1 MLVVALTGGIGSG
14 KSTVGQI
21 FAQLGAIVIDSDQ
34 LARDV
39 MERGS
44 IGFNEVVA
52 KFGDEILK
60 NGEIDRQILA
70 SLVFRDPA
78 KRSELEQI
86 THPLIRKAFTKVVSS
101 ALPDSIVINQIPLL
115 VESNHDYK
123 FDHIITVSASESI
136 RSERLI
142 KRGLTN
148 EQIKQR
154 MQAQATDQMRE
165 DIADSV
171 IVNEKSE
178 QEVTDQVEKIWEQ
191 LLSKNVDK
199 LCGQ

>member
-39 MERGS
+39 IERGS
-44 IGFNEVVA
+44 IGFNEVVT

-70 SLVFRDPA
+70 SLVFKDPT
-78 KRSELEQI
+78 KRAELEQI
-86 THPLIRKAFTKVVSS
+86 THPLIRKAFAKVVSTAS
-101 ALPDSIVINQIPLL
+101 PDSIVINQIPLL

-136 RSERLI
+136 RTERLI

-178 QEVTDQVEKIWEQ
+178 QEITDQVEKIWEQ
-191 LLSKNVDK
+191 LSSKNVGK
-199 LCGQ
+199 

>member
-1 MLVVALTGGIGSG
+1 
-14 KSTVGQI
+14 
-21 FAQLGAIVIDSDQ
+21 
-34 LARDV
+34 

-191 LLSKNVDK
+191 LLSKNVGK
-199 LCGQ
+199 

>member
-39 MERGS
+39 IERGS

-70 SLVFRDPA
+70 SLIFKDPA

-86 THPLIRKAFTKVVSS
+86 THPLIRRAFAKMVSS
-101 ALPDSIVINQIPLL
+101 ASPDSIVINQIPLL

-148 EQIKQR
+148 DQIKQR
-154 MQAQATDQMRE
+154 IGAQATDQMRE

-171 IVNEKSE
+171 IINEKNE
-178 QEVTDQVEKIWEQ
+178 QELTDQVEKIWEQ
-191 LLSKNVDK
+191 LLLKNVGK
-199 LCGQ
+199 

>member
-21 FAQLGAIVIDSDQ
+21 FAQLGATVIDSDQ

-39 MERGS
+39 IERGS

-70 SLVFRDPA
+70 SLVFKDPA
-78 KRSELEQI
+78 KRAELEQI
-86 THPLIRKAFTKVVSS
+86 THPLIRKAFAKVISS
-101 ALPDSIVINQIPLL
+101 ASPDSIVINQIPLL

-178 QEVTDQVEKIWEQ
+178 EETTDQVEKIWEQ
-191 LLSKNVDK
+191 LLSKNVGK
-199 LCGQ
+199 

>member
-1 MLVVALTGGIGSG
+1 MLIVALTGGIGSG

-39 MERGS
+39 IERGS

-86 THPLIRKAFTKVVSS
+86 THPLIRKAFAKMVSS
-101 ALPDSIVINQIPLL
+101 ASPDSIVINQIPLL

-123 FDHIITVSASESI
+123 FDHIITVSASERI

-148 EQIKQR
+148 DQIKQR
-154 MQAQATDQMRE
+154 LGAQATDQMRE

-171 IVNEKSE
+171 IINEKNE
-178 QEVTDQVEKIWEQ
+178 QELTDQVEKIWEQ
-191 LLSKNVDK
+191 LQSKLK
-199 LCGQ
+199 SK

>member
-34 LARDV
+34 LSRDV
-39 MERGS
+39 IERGS

-70 SLVFRDPA
+70 SLVFKDPI

-86 THPLIRKAFTKVVSS
+86 THPLIRKAFAKVVSS
-101 ALPDSIVINQIPLL
+101 ASPDSIIINQIPLL

-123 FDHIITVSASESI
+123 FDHIITISATESI
-136 RSERLI
+136 RTERLI

-154 MQAQATDQMRE
+154 LQAQATDQMRE
-165 DIADSV
+165 NIADSV
-171 IVNEKSE
+171 IFNEKSE
-178 QEVTDQVEKIWEQ
+178 QELTDQVEKIWEQ
-191 LLSKNVDK
+191 LLLKNVSK
-199 LCGQ
+199 

>member
-21 FAQLGAIVIDSDQ
+21 FAQLGATVIDSDQ

-39 MERGS
+39 IERGS

-70 SLVFRDPA
+70 SLVFKDPA
-78 KRSELEQI
+78 KRAELEQI

-101 ALPDSIVINQIPLL
+101 ASPDSIVINQIPLL

-165 DIADSV
+165 GIADSV

-178 QEVTDQVEKIWEQ
+178 QEITDQVEKIWEQ
-191 LLSKNVDK
+191 LLSKNVGK
-199 LCGQ
+199 

>member
-21 FAQLGAIVIDSDQ
+21 FAQLGAIVVDSDQ

-39 MERGS
+39 LERGS

-60 NGEIDRQILA
+60 NGEIDRQLLGSI
-70 SLVFRDPA
+70 VFKDPT

-86 THPLIRKAFTKVVSS
+86 THPLIRKAFAEVIARSTSN
-101 ALPDSIVINQIPLL
+101 SIVINQIPLL

-123 FDHIITVSASESI
+123 FDHVITVSASEDI
-136 RSERLI
+136 RAQRLL
-142 KRGLTN
+142 KRGLTGV
-148 EQIKQR
+148 QIRER
-154 MQAQATDQMRE
+154 MQAQVTDQMRE
-165 DIADSV
+165 SIADSV

-178 QEVTDQVEKIWEQ
+178 QEVTDQVEKIWE
-191 LLSKNVDK
+191 LLLLKNVSK
-199 LCGQ
+199 

>member
-1 MLVVALTGGIGSG
+1 M
-14 KSTVGQI
+14 
-21 FAQLGAIVIDSDQ
+21 IDSDQ

-39 MERGS
+39 IERGS

-199 LCGQ
+199 

>member
-39 MERGS
+39 IERGS
-44 IGFNEVVA
+44 IGFNDVVA

-60 NGEIDRQILA
+60 NGDIDRQILA
-70 SLVFRDPA
+70 SLIFKDPA

-86 THPLIRKAFTKVVSS
+86 THPLIRKAFEKVVSS

-171 IVNEKSE
+171 VVNEKSE
-178 QEVTDQVEKIWEQ
+178 QETTDQVEKIWEQ
-191 LLSKNVDK
+191 LLSKNVGK
-199 LCGQ
+199 

>member
-39 MERGS
+39 IERGS

-70 SLVFRDPA
+70 SLIFKDPA

-86 THPLIRKAFTKVVSS
+86 THPLIRKAFAKMVSS
-101 ALPDSIVINQIPLL
+101 ASPDSIVINQIPLL

-123 FDHIITVSASESI
+123 FDHIITVSASERI

-171 IVNEKSE
+171 IINEKNE
-178 QEVTDQVEKIWEQ
+178 QELTDQVEKIWEQ
-191 LLSKNVDK
+191 LLLKNVGK
-199 LCGQ
+199 Y

>member
-21 FAQLGAIVIDSDQ
+21 FAQLGAIVVDSDQ

-39 MERGS
+39 LERGS

-60 NGEIDRQILA
+60 NGEIDRQLLGSI
-70 SLVFRDPA
+70 VFKDPT

-86 THPLIRKAFTKVVSS
+86 THPLIRKAFAEVIARSTSN
-101 ALPDSIVINQIPLL
+101 SIVINQIPLL

-123 FDHIITVSASESI
+123 FDYVITVSASEDI
-136 RSERLI
+136 RAQRLL
-142 KRGLTN
+142 KRGLTGV
-148 EQIKQR
+148 QIRER

-165 DIADSV
+165 GIADSV

-178 QEVTDQVEKIWEQ
+178 QEITDQVEKIWE
-191 LLSKNVDK
+191 LLLLKNVSK
-199 LCGQ
+199 

>member
-21 FAQLGAIVIDSDQ
+21 FAQLGATVIDSDQ

-39 MERGS
+39 IERGS
-44 IGFNEVVA
+44 IGFNEVVT

-60 NGEIDRQILA
+60 NGEVDRQILA
-70 SLVFRDPA
+70 SLVFKDPT
-78 KRSELEQI
+78 KRAELEQI

-101 ALPDSIVINQIPLL
+101 ASPDSIVINQIPLL

-136 RSERLI
+136 RTDRLI

-165 DIADSV
+165 GIADSV

-178 QEVTDQVEKIWEQ
+178 QEITDQVEKIWEQ
-191 LLSKNVDK
+191 LSSKNVGK
-199 LCGQ
+199 

>member
-21 FAQLGAIVIDSDQ
+21 FARLGAIVIDSDQ

-39 MERGS
+39 IERGS

-70 SLVFRDPA
+70 SLVFKDPT

-86 THPLIRKAFTKVVSS
+86 THPLIRKAFTNVVSS
-101 ALPDSIVINQIPLL
+101 ALPDSLVINQIPLL

-191 LLSKNVDK
+191 LLSKNVGK
-199 LCGQ
+199 

>member
-21 FAQLGAIVIDSDQ
+21 FAQLGATVIDSDQ

-39 MERGS
+39 IERGS
-44 IGFNEVVA
+44 IGFNEVIA

-70 SLVFRDPA
+70 SLIFKDPA
-78 KRSELEQI
+78 KRSDLEQI
-86 THPLIRKAFTKVVSS
+86 THPLIRKAFAKVVSS

-165 DIADSV
+165 EIADSV

-178 QEVTDQVEKIWEQ
+178 QEITDQVEKIWEQ
-191 LLSKNVDK
+191 LLSKNVGK
-199 LCGQ
+199 

>member
-21 FAQLGAIVIDSDQ
+21 FAQLGATVIDSDQ

-39 MERGS
+39 IERGS

-70 SLVFRDPA
+70 SLIFKDHA

-86 THPLIRKAFTKVVSS
+86 THPLIRKAFAKVVSS

-178 QEVTDQVEKIWEQ
+178 QEITDQVEKIWEQ
-191 LLSKNVDK
+191 LLSKNVGK
-199 LCGQ
+199 

>member
-39 MERGS
+39 IERGS

-70 SLVFRDPA
+70 SLIFKDPA
-78 KRSELEQI
+78 KRFELEQI
-86 THPLIRKAFTKVVSS
+86 THPLIRKAFAKVVSS
-101 ALPDSIVINQIPLL
+101 ASPDSIVINQIPLL

-136 RSERLI
+136 RNERLI

-178 QEVTDQVEKIWEQ
+178 QEITDQVEKIWEQ
-191 LLSKNVDK
+191 LSSKNVGK
-199 LCGQ
+199 

>member
-21 FAQLGAIVIDSDQ
+21 FAQLGATVIDSDQ

-39 MERGS
+39 IERGS

-70 SLVFRDPA
+70 SLIFKDPA

-86 THPLIRKAFTKVVSS
+86 THPLIRKAFAKMVSS
-101 ALPDSIVINQIPLL
+101 ASPDSIVINQIPLL

-148 EQIKQR
+148 DQIKQR
-154 MQAQATDQMRE
+154 MGAQATDQMRE
-165 DIADSV
+165 AIADSV
-171 IVNEKSE
+171 IVNEKNE
-178 QEVTDQVEKIWEQ
+178 QELTDQVEKIWEQ
-191 LLSKNVDK
+191 LLSKNVGK
-199 LCGQ
+199 

>member
-21 FAQLGAIVIDSDQ
+21 FAQLGATVIDSDQ

-39 MERGS
+39 IERGS

-60 NGEIDRQILA
+60 NGDIDRQILA
-70 SLVFRDPA
+70 SLIFKDPA

-86 THPLIRKAFTKVVSS
+86 THPLIRKAFAKVVSS

-115 VESNHDYK
+115 VESNHDYR

-171 IVNEKSE
+171 VVNEKSE
-178 QEVTDQVEKIWEQ
+178 QEITDQVEKIWEQ
-191 LLSKNVDK
+191 LLSKNVGK
-199 LCGQ
+199 

>member
-21 FAQLGAIVIDSDQ
+21 FVQLGAIVIDSDQ
-34 LARDV
+34 LSRDV
-39 MERGS
+39 IERGS

-70 SLVFRDPA
+70 SLVFKDPT

-86 THPLIRKAFTKVVSS
+86 THPLIRKAFAKVISS
-101 ALPDSIVINQIPLL
+101 ASPDSIIINQIPLL

-123 FDHIITVSASESI
+123 FDHIITISASESI
-136 RSERLI
+136 RTDRLI

-154 MQAQATDQMRE
+154 LQAQATDQMRE
-165 DIADSV
+165 NIADSV
-171 IVNEKSE
+171 IFNEKSE
-178 QEVTDQVEKIWEQ
+178 QEITDQVEKIWEQ
-191 LLSKNVDK
+191 LLLKNVSK
-199 LCGQ
+199 

>member
-21 FAQLGAIVIDSDQ
+21 FAQLGAIVVDSDQ

-39 MERGS
+39 LERGS

-60 NGEIDRQILA
+60 NGEIDRQLLA
-70 SLVFRDPA
+70 SIVFKDPT
-78 KRSELEQI
+78 KRTELEQI
-86 THPLIRKAFTKVVSS
+86 THPLIRKAFAEVIARSTSN
-101 ALPDSIVINQIPLL
+101 SIVINQIPLL

-123 FDHIITVSASESI
+123 FDHVITVSASEDI
-136 RSERLI
+136 RAQRLL
-142 KRGLTN
+142 KRGLTGV
-148 EQIKQR
+148 QIRER

-165 DIADSV
+165 GIADSV

-178 QEVTDQVEKIWEQ
+178 QEITDQVEKIWE
-191 LLSKNVDK
+191 LLLLKNVSK
-199 LCGQ
+199 

>member
-39 MERGS
+39 IERGS

-52 KFGDEILK
+52 KFGDGVLK

-70 SLVFRDPA
+70 SLIFKDPA

-86 THPLIRKAFTKVVSS
+86 THPLIRRAFAKMVSS
-101 ALPDSIVINQIPLL
+101 ASSDSIVINQIPLL

-148 EQIKQR
+148 DQIKQR
-154 MQAQATDQMRE
+154 LGAQATDQMRE
-165 DIADSV
+165 NIADSV
-171 IVNEKSE
+171 IINEKNE
-178 QEVTDQVEKIWEQ
+178 QELTDQVEKIWEQ
-191 LLSKNVDK
+191 LLSKNVGK
-199 LCGQ
+199 

>member
-21 FAQLGAIVIDSDQ
+21 FAQLGATVIDSDQ

-39 MERGS
+39 IERGS

-70 SLVFRDPA
+70 SLIFKDPA

-86 THPLIRKAFTKVVSS
+86 THPLIRKAFAKVVSS

-165 DIADSV
+165 DIAHSV

-178 QEVTDQVEKIWEQ
+178 QEITDQVEKIWEQ
-191 LLSKNVDK
+191 LLSKNVGK
-199 LCGQ
+199 

>member
-39 MERGS
+39 IERGS

-70 SLVFRDPA
+70 SLIFKDPA

-86 THPLIRKAFTKVVSS
+86 THPLIRKAFAKVVTS
-101 ALPDSIVINQIPLL
+101 ASPDSIVINQIPLL

-154 MQAQATDQMRE
+154 MQAQTTDQMRE

-178 QEVTDQVEKIWEQ
+178 QEIADQVEKIWEQ
-191 LLSKNVDK
+191 LLSKNVGK
-199 LCGQ
+199 

>member
-21 FAQLGAIVIDSDQ
+21 FAQLGATVIDSDQ

-39 MERGS
+39 IERGS

-52 KFGDEILK
+52 KFGDGILK

-70 SLVFRDPA
+70 SLIFKDPA

-86 THPLIRKAFTKVVSS
+86 THPLIRKAFAKVVSS
-101 ALPDSIVINQIPLL
+101 ASPESIIINQIPLL

-171 IVNEKSE
+171 VVNEKSE
-178 QEVTDQVEKIWEQ
+178 QEITDQVEKIWEQ
-191 LLSKNVDK
+191 LLSKNVGK
-199 LCGQ
+199 